1 MTLTGLGVVVEHAFG
16 ELEATTVLAV
26 ADIHLH
32 EGWVMQIGP
41 GYEFAEE
48 ENAVVG
54 RVGFLYEFEWDGFTL
69 SPQLHYDYHVGGED
83 AFVAGFALGF
93 GF

>member
-1 MTLTGLGVVVEHAFG
+1 
-16 ELEATTVLAV
+16 
-26 ADIHLH
+26 
-32 EGWVMQIGP
+32 MQIGP